1 MSRSAR
7 SRRSCLFS
15 KGFNGHSKE
24 SQVAAVG
31 IPDPVLGGRICIFS
45 KPKKNTMGSFKEIVS
60 FLKDKKTSVLY
71 LPERIEIVDEIPLTN
86 VGKVDKK
93 RLREEIKEKLKKE
106 GKI

>member
-1 MSRSAR
+1 M
-7 SRRSCLFS
+7 
-15 KGFNGHSKE
+15 
-24 SQVAAVG
+24 
-31 IPDPVLGGRICIFS
+31 PDPVLGERVCAFI
-45 KPKKNTMGSFKEIVS
+45 KPNRDVTVSFEEIVS